1 VPESVD
7 VAGHRSRG
15 RCPAGDGTRNGG
27 SVRCQ
32 PLLPEPRPVSGRPV
46 STADTA
52 DSRATGSGRTPDGRW
67 RVPPPPVG
75 PGERYG
81 LQGAG
86 AARHVRPQPTG
97 STEPTRSA
105 AFGRLL
111 IRTGLPRPAAA
122 QDAGSPSAPGRR
134 RAGARH
140 ATPISTTIA
149 KASRFIL
156 LCLHTGHRLVPR
168 SPTNPSTAIG
178 ARPHHRAGAWLGS
191 GAAEVSGPHGRGRA
205 PGRCRSPAAAKA
217 RPAAAAPAPSS
228 RRFGGCGRRA
238 HGRYSSYR

>member
-52 DSRATGSGRTPDGRW
+52 DSRATGSGRPPDGRW

-156 LCLHTGHRLVPR
+156 LCPPHRPSPGPALTDQPQHRHR
-168 SPTNPSTAIG
+168 S
-178 ARPHHRAGAWLGS
+178 
-191 GAAEVSGPHGRGRA
+191 
-205 PGRCRSPAAAKA
+205 
-217 RPAAAAPAPSS
+217 APAPPGRGLAGEWSS
-228 RRFGGCGRRA
+228 RGQRSSRSRSRSWSSSQPSGSQGPARGGGS
-238 HGRYSSYR
+238 GTLQP